1 MKTYGVWL
9 EVTISGFVF
18 LLSGILLIMS
28 ALNKYELSDLD
39 LCSKNFV
46 VMTPLMIAASYV
58 IGAIVHRLIPR
69 FWFHVRRLFSQL
81 RGKEASDKSNL
92 RNDRYHGLTVLWQ
105 YGSERIQ
112 RELDFQYSLFAL
124 FRSLTHGF
132 PLLGLSYFLWA
143 REANL
148 RADSVWIG
156 TAVCSLLTVATFAA
170 YLGQRRNNIDLRN
183 AIFREMVT
191 VKK

>member
-1 MKTYGVWL
+1 MKTSAIWL
-9 EVTISGFVF
+9 EVTISGVVF
-18 LLSGILLIMS
+18 FISGVLLIMS
-28 ALNKYELSDLD
+28 ALKIHTLSELNWYLD
-39 LCSKNFV
+39 NFV
-46 VMTPLMIAASYV
+46 VTTPLIIAASYV
-58 IGAIVHRLIPR
+58 IGTIVHRLIPR

-124 FRSLTHGF
+124 FRSLNHGF
-132 PLLGLSYFLWA
+132 ALLGLSYFLWA
-143 REANL
+143 RGANL
-148 RADSVWIG
+148 RAGSVWMG
-156 TAVCSLLTVATFAA
+156 TAVCGLLTVATFAA
-170 YLGQRRNNIDLRN
+170 YLGQRRNNIALRN